1 MRKQTKIKR
10 TRRFRKKKGTRRRKN
25 MKGGAVLETQNGHQN
40 AMIKTYGL
48 QDKTIEFIDS
58 KGTVNKV
65 SIYPNPHTFGTFNIV
80 DDNNISAW
88 TFLQYL
94 QMPNYFNDNN
104 SRIVG
109 MAPPINFSPA
119 QHTDF
124 NRNFFRKY

>member
-25 MKGGAVLETQNGHQN
+25 MKGGAVLETQRGHQN
-40 AMIKTYGL
+40 AMINTYGL
-48 QDKTIEFIDS
+48 SDKTIEFIDS
-58 KGTVNKV
+58 KGTINKV

-94 QMPNYFNDNN
+94 QMPNYFNENN

-119 QHTDF
+119 QQTHF
-124 NRNFFRKY
+124 SSNFRKF